1 QPDCFVWPRRKNRD
15 KPREKRSSH
24 AVASINFGAASL
36 RPSSPSPAAH
46 PPRPH
51 PLSHTLVYTQL
62 THVRKLRNGRRK
74 DEDSEESRRR
84 YRPLLKNELNSI
96 ILSVTKPSYTLRRG
110 VGIPRPDIAALRWE
124 NRNRLRESLRKLL
137 RRHNWDEASGL
148 LGVLLKGTCK
158 DTSNSNNRMKYLAV
172 MEFLKHTKAGSINP
186 RKFQHLFEL
195 WMKKIGIRSRGNSS
209 VKDRFVV
216 RLEYIVFCLS
226 HGNIEDAHQAIISL
240 MQEHEYGSDRNSNL
254 VVGLTFYQLWYT
266 ITRKEFQLRDSEESC
281 TPTQSETLESRFNM
295 SSENS
300 EVQDGV
306 EVQESYTELQ
316 HDSNTSIR
324 NDKEIGLEEVDDQLG
339 GVKMEVDDYLQSE
352 IPYPNFQPQG
362 LYVNSGESNGHEE
375 SSVSYHAG
383 GMPHASIF
391 WASGLEPLLLPLRL
405 CHSKQNLEDF
415 IFMQKKMHN
424 DYYKAAVNY
433 LRVALHSTP
442 PVFGAL
448 LPLIQILLL
457 GDQVKEALD
466 ELEKFIHNS
475 DMPLPLRLKASLLE
489 HFYCSN
495 YVKLSTCFEDILKK
509 DPTCSHSLMRLIS
522 LHQNGY
528 YSAERLLEMVAL
540 HLDATYPGYDTWK
553 EFAYCFLKLFQCE
566 EDRISICMD
575 ANQGAYVEKYSYQFI
590 RTPAIFS
597 DGAVVKNWRLR
608 CQWWLTRHFSRKKL
622 ASEIAAGDFQL
633 LTYKAASA
641 CHLYGQEFDYIVKA
655 STCLERQRD
664 RDLFLFLQ
672 TNMKSSVGFYFSFGK
687 KS

>member
-1 QPDCFVWPRRKNRD
+1 MSESCATEVAEGEVNSIQDARTKIRRKVD
-15 KPREKRSSH
+15 DGTH
-24 AVASINFGAASL
+24 LSL
-36 RPSSPSPAAH
+36 
-46 PPRPH
+46 
-51 PLSHTLVYTQL
+51 
-62 THVRKLRNGRRK
+62 KK
-74 DEDSEESRRR
+74 
-84 YRPLLKNELNSI
+84 KLNSI
-96 ILSVTKPSYTLRRG
+96 ILLVTKPSYTLRRG
-110 VGIPRPDIAALRWE
+110 VGIPRPDIGALRWA

-148 LGVLLKGTCK
+148 LSVLLKGTCK
-158 DTSNSNNRMKYLAV
+158 DTSNSNNRTKYLAT
-172 MEFLKHTKAGSINP
+172 MEFLKHTKGCSINP

-195 WMKKIGIRSRGNSS
+195 WMKKIGIRSRGNSP

-240 MQEHEYGSDRNSNL
+240 MQEREYGSDPMSNL
-254 VVGLTFYQLWYT
+254 VVGLTFCQLWYT
-266 ITRKEFQLRDSEESC
+266 VIRKEFQLRDSEESC

-300 EVQDGV
+300 DVQDGV
-306 EVQESYTELQ
+306 EVQESNTELQ
-316 HDSNTSIR
+316 HDSNTSVR

-339 GVKMEVDDYLQSE
+339 GVKLEVDDYLQSE
-352 IPYPNFQPQG
+352 TPYRNFQPQG

-375 SSVSYHAG
+375 SSVSYHASSI
-383 GMPHASIF
+383 PHASIF
-391 WASGLEPLLLPLRL
+391 SAPGLDPLLLPLRL
-405 CHSKQNLEDF
+405 PHLKQNLEDF

-433 LRVALHSTP
+433 LQVALYSTP
-442 PVFGAL
+442 SEIGAL
-448 LPLIQILLL
+448 LPLIQFLLL

-475 DMPLPLRLKASLLE
+475 DISVPLRLKASLLE
-489 HFYCSN
+489 HFYSNN
-495 YVKLSTCFEDILKK
+495 YVKLSSCFEDILKK

-528 YSAERLLEMVAL
+528 YSAETLLEMVAL
-540 HLDATYPGYDTWK
+540 HLDATYAGCDTWK
-553 EFAYCFLKLFQCE
+553 EFAYCFMKLSQCE
-566 EDRISICMD
+566 EDRISVCVD
-575 ANQGAYVEKYSYQFI
+575 ANQGAYVEKYSNQFM
-590 RTPAIFS
+590 RTLGIFS
-597 DGAVVKNWRLR
+597 DGAVGKNWRLR
-608 CQWWLTRHFSRKKL
+608 CQWWLARHFSRKRL
-622 ASEIAAGDFQL
+622 ASEIAAGDFRL

-641 CHLYGQEFDYIVKA
+641 CHLYGREFDYVVKA
-655 STCLERQRD
+655 STCLERQKD